1 MWTPMKYHL
10 YMMEAK
16 RNLIKVIYCNCF
28 IIFTNIIVVVIH
40 FNGCCYVQVVFTNPR
55 IPFSTVPAAGIGAL
69 WDVFLVGLVKG
80 SPSIH

>member
-1 MWTPMKYHL
+1 
-10 YMMEAK
+10 MEAK

-55 IPFSTVPAAGIGAL
+55 IPFSTVPAAGFTQRATIDPGL
-69 WDVFLVGLVKG
+69 NEIHVLSVSRSFLTLQYF
-80 SPSIH
+80 